1 MEKKFRADYSL
12 LSFKRFL
19 LLLLVLAIALYLLL
33 NSNNLWSD
41 IIFILLSLLFIS
53 AVTVRE
59 YHILEEILVIRYFLP
74 FFKKKVAIADIVG
87 LKKTKRNAI
96 RLDIVNGFEVIN
108 VKESDIDPLIEELLR
123 LNPILINDNGEEGQE
138 QEQENESD
146 QEQS

>member
-1 MEKKFRADYSL
+1 MGKRFRADYSL

-59 YHILEEILVIRYFLP
+59 YNILEEILEIRYFLP
-74 FFKKKVAIADIVG
+74 LFKKKIAIADIVG
-87 LKKTKRNAI
+87 LKKIKRNTI
-96 RLDIVNGFEVIN
+96 SLDMLRSFEVIN
-108 VKESDIDPLIEELLR
+108 VKENDIDQLIEELLR
-123 LNPILINDNGEEGQE
+123 LNPMIVYDNEEEGQNQE
-138 QEQENESD
+138 QEQDNELD
-146 QEQS
+146 QE